1 METALDLS
9 RWREEPRGVG
19 YRRWTIIRTGLRMLS
34 STRFFRI
41 LIYTGWV
48 AGIAIAALGFAFS
61 QSVATGGW
69 LEALAHNISPRAEAL
84 VIALGG
90 LVALY
95 PDVCVGTVFTFIF
108 WAHSY
113 VGLTLT
119 LLALTAIV
127 TQLITR
133 DRASNALTI
142 YLSRPLT
149 SGDYLLGKFG
159 IIVGIILLVW
169 TGPLLL
175 GWLLS
180 MALSSDRDMIVYSFE
195 PFLRAL
201 LFNGIALAVL
211 APLTLGISA
220 FSRSGPG
227 TMAMWLGLWLASW
240 MLSGFPNASP
250 WLRNASFMYDLGEMR
265 RKVLR
270 LDAALSNAST
280 ELPILSEQFT
290 DNLQKKAASL
300 QAKDINGAATG
311 LVVLVIVSSAVC
323 FRRIRPE

>member
-9 RWREEPRGVG
+9 RWREAPRGVG
-19 YRRWTIIRTGLRMLS
+19 YRRWTIIRTGLRQIS

-41 LIYTGWV
+41 LIYTAWV
-48 AGIAIAALGFAFS
+48 AGTAIAALGFAFS
-61 QSVATGGW
+61 QSIATGGW
-69 LEALAHNISPRAEAL
+69 LEAVAHNISPRAEAL
-84 VIALGG
+84 VIAMGG

-95 PDVCVGTVFTFIF
+95 PDVCVGTVFTLIF

-119 LLALTAIV
+119 LLALTAMI

-149 SGDYLLGKFG
+149 SGDYLLGKLG
-159 IIVGIILLVW
+159 MIVGVILLVW

-180 MALSSDRDMIVYSFE
+180 MVLSSERDMIVYSFE
-195 PFLRAL
+195 PFMRAL
-201 LFNGIALAVL
+201 AFNGIALVVL

-220 FSRSGPG
+220 LSRSAPG
-227 TMAMWLGLWLASW
+227 TMAMWLGLWLAGW
-240 MLSGFPNASP
+240 LLAGFPNASP
-250 WLRNASFMYDLGEMR
+250 WLRNSSFMHDLGEMR

-270 LDAALSNAST
+270 LDSALSSFST
-280 ELPILSEQFT
+280 DLPILSEQFT
-290 DNLQKKAASL
+290 DNLQRKADSL
-300 QAKDINGAATG
+300 QAKDVSGATTG
-311 LVVLVIVSSAVC
+311 LVVLVVLSSAVC